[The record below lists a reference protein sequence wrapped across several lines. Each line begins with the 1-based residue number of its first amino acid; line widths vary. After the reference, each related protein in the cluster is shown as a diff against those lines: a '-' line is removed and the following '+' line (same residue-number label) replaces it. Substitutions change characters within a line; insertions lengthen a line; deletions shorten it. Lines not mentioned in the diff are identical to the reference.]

1 MNLRKELIMRL
12 RVLHLLVILAST
24 KYLNPQTTAAKCCSV
39 KIVSGKGVLDDT
51 YNLVKED
58 EDKPEDVCLDGCIYQ
73 RKSELD
79 EVYCFKEETDENA
92 SGSVSCEKTT
102 VTSATDGAVTDSL
115 EQLESQKAELEKEQR
130 LAEQELDSQLAEE
143 ATLSDAEAKVNET
156 ETFVDNLLN
165 GARKRQAA
173 SSCSDIGNF
182 IDEMKEAVEKGDIL
196 GMIRAAVK
204 IMTSGVTKCS
214 GADKEVI
221 MRKKVKIKDCRGRV
235 KERILEVKIKIQT
248 QREKIEKIK
257 EKKQS
262 ILLAI
267 SLKPTKPPKPE
278 IGNSDSTENSPIA
291 FGTKPPS
298 ISDEPGKV
306 TLKSTK
312 SPQENGV
319 GSAPIES
326 TPIAFGSKTPN
337 TNYASTKAPLIGTI
351 FSKPDDVSIGQTQST
366 PVAFGSKPPK
376 PSGTQIQSTAVT
388 NKPIGESTNS
398 VESTPISFG
407 SKTSKPLAETK
418 GPPTGTTFSKP
429 DDVSVGQT
437 QSTPIAFGS
446 KPPKP
451 SGIQIQ
457 STAVTNKPIGES
469 TNSVESTPISF
480 GSKTS
485 KPLPETDS
493 PKSTANPSK
502 TAEVSRFPS
511 KTTET
516 TDILEESTP
525 IAFSSKDSTAS
536 NVATAS
542 LSSYGSKSSKPD
554 SKTETTNP
562 AVTVLL
568 IENTPIAFG
577 TKSNTLTSKPTENVL
592 ENTPLAFGNKLASR
606 QENSPVA
613 FGSKASFMI

>member
-1 MNLRKELIMRL
+1 MNLHRELIMRW
-12 RVLHLLVILAST
+12 RVLHLVVILASP
-24 KYLNPQTTAAKCCSV
+24 KYLNPQTPGAKCCSV

-73 RKSELD
+73 RKSKLD
-79 EVYCFKEETDENA
+79 EEYCFKEETNENA
-92 SGSVSCEKTT
+92 PGSVSCEKTP
-102 VTSATDGAVTDSL
+102 VTSATDGTVTYSL
-115 EQLESQKAELEKEQR
+115 EQLESQKAELEKEQK

-156 ETFVDNLLN
+156 ETFVDNLLE

-235 KERILEVKIKIQT
+235 KERILEVKVKIQT

-267 SLKPTKPPKPE
+267 SLKPTKPPKP
-278 IGNSDSTENSPIA
+278 GNSDSTENSPIA
-291 FGTKPPS
+291 FGTKPPN

-312 SPQENGV
+312 SPQGNEV
-319 GSAPIES
+319 SSAPIES
-326 TPIAFGSKTPN
+326 TPIAFGSKTPS
-337 TNYASTKAPLIGTI
+337 TNDASTKAP
-351 FSKPDDVSIGQTQST
+351 
-366 PVAFGSKPPK
+366 PV
-376 PSGTQIQSTAVT
+376 
-388 NKPIGESTNS
+388 
-398 VESTPISFG
+398 
-407 SKTSKPLAETK
+407 
-418 GPPTGTTFSKP
+418 GTTFSKP
-429 DDVSVGQT
+429 DDVSGGQT

-451 SGIQIQ
+451 SGIQSQ
-457 STAVTNKPIGES
+457 STAVTNKPIGEN
-469 TNSVESTPISF
+469 TNSIESTPISF

-485 KPLPETDS
+485 KPSPETDS
-493 PKSTANPSK
+493 LKSTASPSK
-502 TAEVSRFPS
+502 TAEVSSFS
-511 KTTET
+511 TKTTEN
-516 TDILEESTP
+516 TDALEESTP
-525 IAFSSKDSTAS
+525 IAFSSKGSTAS
-536 NVATAS
+536 NVAVTS
-542 LSSYGSKSSKPD
+542 LSSSGSKSSKPD

-562 AVTVLL
+562 IVTVLL

-577 TKSNTLTSKPTENVL
+577 TKPNTLTSKPTENVL

-606 QENSPVA
+606 QENSPIA
-613 FGSKASFMI
+613 FGSKASLMI

>member
-1 MNLRKELIMRL
+1 MNLHRELIMRW
-12 RVLHLLVILAST
+12 RVLHLVVILASP

-73 RKSELD
+73 RKSKLD
-79 EVYCFKEETDENA
+79 EEYCFKEETNENA
-92 SGSVSCEKTT
+92 PGSVSCEKTP
-102 VTSATDGAVTDSL
+102 VTSATDGTVTNSL
-115 EQLESQKAELEKEQR
+115 EQLESQKAELEKEQA

-156 ETFVDNLLN
+156 ETFVDNLLE

-235 KERILEVKIKIQT
+235 KERILEVKVKIQT

-267 SLKPTKPPKPE
+267 SLKPTKPPQPE

-291 FGTKPPS
+291 FGTKPPN

-312 SPQENGV
+312 SPQGNEV
-319 GSAPIES
+319 SSAPIES
-326 TPIAFGSKTPN
+326 TPIAFGSKTPS
-337 TNYASTKAPLIGTI
+337 TNDASTKAP
-351 FSKPDDVSIGQTQST
+351 
-366 PVAFGSKPPK
+366 PV
-376 PSGTQIQSTAVT
+376 
-388 NKPIGESTNS
+388 
-398 VESTPISFG
+398 
-407 SKTSKPLAETK
+407 
-418 GPPTGTTFSKP
+418 GTTFSKP
-429 DDVSVGQT
+429 DDVSGGQT

-451 SGIQIQ
+451 SGIQSQ
-457 STAVTNKPIGES
+457 STTVTNKPIGEN
-469 TNSVESTPISF
+469 TNSIESTPISF

-485 KPLPETDS
+485 KPSPETDS
-493 PKSTANPSK
+493 LKSTANPSK
-502 TAEVSRFPS
+502 TAEVSSFPT
-511 KTTET
+511 KTTEN
-516 TDILEESTP
+516 TDALKESTP
-525 IAFSSKDSTAS
+525 IAFSSKSSTAS
-536 NVATAS
+536 NVPVTS
-542 LSSYGSKSSKPD
+542 LSSSGSKSSKPD

-562 AVTVLL
+562 IVTVLL

-577 TKSNTLTSKPTENVL
+577 TKSNTPTSKPTENEL
-592 ENTPLAFGNKLASR
+592 ENTPLAFGNNLASR
-606 QENSPVA
+606 QENSPIA
-613 FGSKASFMI
+613 FGSKASLMI